1 MKIETFVLCD
11 AATDCVGKLNI
22 LGTFDSIHA
31 RQVPAVHPQCSVAI
45 RLRFDWIERGEHKIR
60 VNMIDAD
67 GQLLIPP
74 LDAGLQVR
82 LPDTASSC
90 AINLVLNLHSLK
102 FPRFGEYSID
112 LLVDGAEAASLPLF
126 VRQMPAQPPAPH
138 PPQVQ

>member
-11 AATDCVGKLNI
+11 AATDSMGKLNI
-22 LGTFDSIHA
+22 LGTFDTIHA
-31 RQVPAVHPQCSVAI
+31 RQVPAVHPQCAVAI

-74 LDAGLQVR
+74 LDAGLHVR
-82 LPDTASSC
+82 LPDQASSC

-102 FPRFGEYSID
+102 FERFGEYSID
-112 LLVDGAEAASLPLF
+112 LLIDGEEAASLPLF
-126 VRQMPAQPPAPH
+126 VRQMPAPPAAP
-138 PPQVQ
+138 PPQ